1 MIKKA
6 LLSTLFIGYII
17 CPAQAQN
24 TDTVSQKRETFV
36 LEEGTP
42 RQIEKQIEPKQA
54 RRRSQ

>member
-1 MIKKA
+1 MIKKRY
-6 LLSTLFIGYII
+6 STLFIGYII

-36 LEEGTP
+36 LEEDA

-54 RRRSQ
+54 RRRGQ